1 MEYKIIGDSC
11 CDFNREQL
19 EDRLHFQSVPL
30 QLEIGDYHIA
40 DDAQFH
46 QKDFLGRMR
55 TSSVGAKTACP
66 SPEEFKLAMNCGAE
80 MIFVVTLSEHLSGSY
95 QSAVLGKQLY
105 EEEYGVDHKK
115 ILIIPSNSAA
125 AGQYR
130 LVVALERMCK
140 LNFSFEQIKEKIF
153 YLRNQMKTYF
163 VLESLETLRKNGRLS
178 GLSAFFA
185 STLNIKPIMG
195 ASEGKI
201 IKLDQARGMNRAL
214 AKMAE
219 IATKEGENLP
229 EKILCITHVNC
240 PERAQFVADHF
251 KAMGICKE
259 IFITEAMGVSTIYA
273 GDGGIVI
280 GFV

>member
-1 MEYKIIGDSC
+1 MMILRGARIIDPSSRINQVGD
-11 CDFNREQL
+11 
-19 EDRLHFQSVPL
+19 
-30 QLEIGDYHIA
+30 
-40 DDAQFH
+40 
-46 QKDFLGRMR
+46 
-55 TSSVGAKTACP
+55 
-66 SPEEFKLAMNCGAE
+66 
-80 MIFVVTLSEHLSGSY
+80 
-95 QSAVLGKQLY
+95 
-105 EEEYGVDHKK
+105 
-115 ILIIPSNSAA
+115 IL
-125 AGQYR
+125 
-130 LVVALERMCK
+130 V
-140 LNFSFEQIKEKIF
+140 
-153 YLRNQMKTYF
+153 
-163 VLESLETLRKNGRLS
+163 
-178 GLSAFFA
+178 
-185 STLNIKPIMG
+185 
-195 ASEGKI
+195 SEGKI